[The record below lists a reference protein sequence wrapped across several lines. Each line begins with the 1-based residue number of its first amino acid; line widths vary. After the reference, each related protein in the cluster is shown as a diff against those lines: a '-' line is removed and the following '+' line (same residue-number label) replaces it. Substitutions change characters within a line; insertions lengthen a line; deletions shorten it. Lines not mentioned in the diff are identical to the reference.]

1 MSLLPDAVR
10 REAFAEVSR
19 FRGDFYACLTGRR
32 DVLFELTD
40 ALLCA
45 DGPVTAPVDLS
56 LLAEHRRGHG
66 ALYGA
71 LNRGRLE
78 ADRLRRTLAALP
90 QPKAADDRLVLAV
103 DVSNWLRPD
112 AECSAD
118 RLFCHTFGRGRDQ
131 HLMIPGWPYSFVA
144 ALESGRT
151 SWCQL
156 LDAVRLGPEDD
167 VAEVTARQVRRVVED
182 LVAGGQWRGGDPN
195 ILVVFDAGYDSPR
208 MAYLLD
214 GLPVEVLGRMRSDRV
229 MRRPTPTQLEYARA
243 YPQGGRPPKHGKEF
257 RFAKPETWGEPDAAT
272 VQVTDRYG
280 TARAMAWN
288 RLHPRLTTRSAWI
301 DHDSELPI
309 TEGTLIRLEVDRLPG
324 GGDPLPLWLWSS
336 ATGMT
341 GSDVDLRW
349 QAFLRRFDLE
359 HTFRMI
365 KQTLGWTRPKLR
377 TPEAADRWTWLI
389 IVAHSQ
395 LRLARPLAEDVRRPW
410 ERPTE
415 PNRLTPARVRRG
427 FRNLRP
433 ALPCPA
439 RAPKPTRPGP
449 GRPLGSKNQRPATRY
464 DVGKTVRRP
473 ETLLERD
480 HVRLQSTGSGPVGR
494 AGQNAVP

>member
-1 MSLLPDAVR
+1 MSVPQLDAQ
-10 REAFAEVSR
+10 REAFAEASR
-19 FRGDFYACLTGRR
+19 FRSDLYACLTAHR
-32 DVLFELTD
+32 DELFELTD
-40 ALLCA
+40 AMLCA
-45 DGPVTAPVDLS
+45 DGPVRTLVDLT

-66 ALYGA
+66 ALYAA
-71 LNRGRLE
+71 LNHGRIDV
-78 ADRLRRTLAALP
+78 ARLRRTLAAVP
-90 QPKAADDRLVLAV
+90 QPKAADNRLVLAV

-156 LDAVRLGPEDD
+156 LDVVRLGPADD
-167 VAEVTARQVRRVVED
+167 VAKVTAVQVRRVVGD
-182 LVAGGQWRGGDPN
+182 LIAGGRWREGDLD
-195 ILVVFDAGYDSPR
+195 ILVVFDAGYDAPR
-208 MAYLLD
+208 IAYLLD

-229 MRRPTPTQLEYARA
+229 MRRPTPTQLEYSQA
-243 YPQGGRPPKHGKEF
+243 YPRGGRPPKHGKEL

-280 TARAMAWN
+280 TARATAWD
-288 RLHPRLTTRSAWI
+288 RIHPRLTTRSAWI
-301 DHDSELPI
+301 DHEDELPI
-309 TEGTLIRLEVDRLPG
+309 IEGTLIRLQVDHLPG

-336 ATGMT
+336 ATGMA
-341 GSDVDLRW
+341 GADVDLRW

-377 TPEAADRWTWLI
+377 TPAAADRWTWLI
-389 IVAHSQ
+389 IVAHTQ

-410 ERPTE
+410 ERPME

-433 ALPCPA
+433 DLPCPA
-439 RAPKPTRPGP
+439 RAPKPSRPGP

-473 ETLLERD
+473 ESIIERD
-480 HVRLQSTGSGPVGR
+480 R
-494 AGQNAVP
+494 ARP

>member
-1 MSLLPDAVR
+1 MSLLHHDAGR
-10 REAFAEVSR
+10 DAFAVASH
-19 FRGDFYACLTGRR
+19 FRDDFYACLRAYG
-32 DVLFELTD
+32 DELFELTD

-45 DGPVTAPVDLS
+45 DGPVRTPVDLT

-66 ALYGA
+66 ALYAA
-71 LNRGRLE
+71 LNEGRI
-78 ADRLRRTLAALP
+78 DVGRLRRTLAALP
-90 QPKAADDRLVLAV
+90 QPQAADHRLVLAV
-103 DVSNWLRPD
+103 DVTNWLRPD
-112 AECSAD
+112 AECSPD

-167 VAEVTARQVRRVVED
+167 VAEVTAVQVRRVVED
-182 LVAGGQWRGGDPN
+182 LIADGRWREGDPD
-195 ILVVFDAGYDSPR
+195 ILVVFDAGYDAPR
-208 MAYLLD
+208 MAHLLD
-214 GLPVEVLGRMRSDRV
+214 GLPVEILGRMRSDRV
-229 MRRPTPTQLEYARA
+229 MRRPTPTQLEYANA
-243 YPQGGRPPKHGKEF
+243 YPRGGRPPKHGKEF

-280 TARAMAWN
+280 TAQAMAWD

-301 DHDSELPI
+301 DHDRELPI
-309 TEGTLIRLEVDRLPG
+309 IEGTLIRLQVDRLPG

-341 GSDVDLRW
+341 GTDVDLRW

-389 IVAHSQ
+389 VVAHTQ
-395 LRLARPLAEDVRRPW
+395 LRLARPLAEDIRRPW
-410 ERPTE
+410 ERPVE

-433 ALPCPA
+433 HLPCPA

-464 DVGKTVRRP
+464 DVGKTVKRP
-473 ETLLERD
+473 ESIIERN
-480 HVRLQSTGSGPVGR
+480 R
-494 AGQNAVP
+494 ARP